1 VCSSALADR
10 RTAAGSPASRRDGV
24 SALSRRD
31 AGLPACVRGS
41 SARWVRRRRSFH
53 GPGKRAVGP
62 RVRSGAWTD
71 IPDCDGADT
80 GRARIRRGS
89 RTADLVPDRS
99 ERSHPSAGDRV
110 LRRARVATRRQPPA
124 GRAVRPGRHCGSAMS
139 DTTTVSLGLAF
150 LAGLVSFLSPCV
162 FPIVP
167 SYVGFVTGM
176 PLDELGDGTRSDA
189 RRHAAIHA
197 ALFVL
202 GFSLVFVALGASATA
217 LGAML
222 RRSLPL
228 LQQAGGVLIAVFG
241 LYLLG
246 VIRIPAL
253 MRERR
258 LSLASRPA
266 GKLGSVLVGVV
277 FGAGWTPCVGP
288 ILATLLL
295 YASLEQ
301 TLG

>member
-1 VCSSALADR
+1 MND
-10 RTAAGSPASRRDGV
+10 AAG
-24 SALSRRD
+24 
-31 AGLPACVRGS
+31 
-41 SARWVRRRRSFH
+41 
-53 GPGKRAVGP
+53 
-62 RVRSGAWTD
+62 
-71 IPDCDGADT
+71 I
-80 GRARIRRGS
+80 
-89 RTADLVPDRS
+89 
-99 ERSHPSAGDRV
+99 
-110 LRRARVATRRQPPA
+110 
-124 GRAVRPGRHCGSAMS
+124 
-139 DTTTVSLGLAF
+139 SLGLAF

-176 PLDELGDGTRSDA
+176 TMDELRDGARSDA

-202 GFSLVFVALGASATA
+202 GFSLVFIALGASATA
-217 LGAML
+217 LGSTL

-228 LQQAGGVLIAVFG
+228 LQQLGGVLIVLFG

-246 VIRIPAL
+246 VLRLPAL

-258 LSLASRPA
+258 VNLASKPA
-266 GKLGSVLVGVV
+266 GKLGSVVVGIV

-295 YASLEQ
+295 YASFEQ
-301 TLG
+301 TLGRGVLLLTVYALGLGIPFFLSAVALNWFLAGSARMKRWLLPIERVAGAAMVVLGVLLFTGHFALITSFLAQFAPAIDIG

>member
-1 VCSSALADR
+1 
-10 RTAAGSPASRRDGV
+10 
-24 SALSRRD
+24 
-31 AGLPACVRGS
+31 
-41 SARWVRRRRSFH
+41 
-53 GPGKRAVGP
+53 
-62 RVRSGAWTD
+62 
-71 IPDCDGADT
+71 
-80 GRARIRRGS
+80 
-89 RTADLVPDRS
+89 
-99 ERSHPSAGDRV
+99 
-110 LRRARVATRRQPPA
+110 
-124 GRAVRPGRHCGSAMS
+124 
-139 DTTTVSLGLAF
+139 
-150 LAGLVSFLSPCV
+150 
-162 FPIVP
+162 
-167 SYVGFVTGM
+167 
-176 PLDELGDGTRSDA
+176 
-189 RRHAAIHA
+189 
-197 ALFVL
+197 
-202 GFSLVFVALGASATA
+202 
-217 LGAML
+217 ML

-301 TLG
+301 TLGRGVLLLSIYSLGLAIPFFLSAVALNWFLAGSQRVKRWLVPIERAAGAVMVVIGVLLVTGHFAMLTSFLAQFAPPIDIG